1 MGMDKKIEKKQISR
15 KQVTLFTIAGILLLV
30 FLYNFIFAD
39 SRSQLQVD
47 SQRLFI
53 HEVQEGNFQEFIDVS
68 ATIQPIRTT
77 ILDAIEGGV
86 VQRVYRES
94 GEMVEAGDTVLVL
107 ANSALQLSVM
117 QQEAGIYDQINNV
130 RNSRLNLEQNHLRL
144 REELADAQTRLDLL
158 SPRFKRDSSLYAQ
171 GLISLQEFEE
181 TRENYRFQQM
191 RYQLNY
197 ESFRKDSLQMINQL
211 QQLDNSEERMWR
223 SLDGIQQIMDNLVV
237 TAPIGGQLSTIE
249 LNQGQSISQGEQI
262 GQIDQLDGYK
272 VRAGIDE
279 FYLARV
285 SAGLRGTFE
294 YAGNRHELEITRVFP
309 VVQDGQ
315 FEVDMNFTGEIPDGL
330 RRGQTVRVRLELG
343 DPATALLLERGGF
356 YQQTGGNWVFVVND
370 DGSRAYRQPVRLGR
384 GNANY
389 FEILD
394 GLQPGDKVITS
405 SYETFGDA
413 EVLVLE

>member
-1 MGMDKKIEKKQISR
+1 MGMDRKIEKKRITR
-15 KQVTLFTIAGILLLV
+15 KQVVLISVAAVVLV
-30 FLYNFIFAD
+30 VFAYNFMMAD
-39 SRSQLQVD
+39 SRSQVQVNTN
-47 SQRLFI
+47 RVFI
-53 HEVQEGNFQEFIDVS
+53 HEVLEGDFQEFIDIS

-86 VQRVYRES
+86 VQRVFRES
-94 GEMVEAGDTVLVL
+94 GEMVQAGDTIIVL
-107 ANSALQLSVM
+107 ANSSLQLSVM

-158 SPRFKRDSSLYAQ
+158 RPRFERDSALYAQ

-197 ESFRKDSLQMINQL
+197 ESFRKDSLQILNQ
-211 QQLDNSEERMWR
+211 QRQLDQSEERMWR
-223 SLDGIQQIMDNLVV
+223 SLDGVQQIMDNLVV
-237 TAPIGGQLSTIE
+237 TAPISGQLSTIE

-285 SAGLRGTFE
+285 SAGLTGTFE
-294 YAGNRHELEITRVFP
+294 YAGNRHELEISRVFP

-343 DPATALLLERGGF
+343 SPASALLLQRGGF
-356 YQQTGGNWVFVVND
+356 YQQTGGNWVFVVNS
-370 DGSRAYRQPVRLGR
+370 DGDRAYRQPVRLGR

-389 FEILD
+389 YEILE
-394 GLQPGDKVITS
+394 GLRPGDRVITS
-405 SYETFGDA
+405 SYETFGEA